1 MDIEQQVLEALN
13 LYVSRGA
20 ALNLLKRA
28 IKAGGGAPLSPED
41 WVRLIEGP
49 LMRELGQILPVRG
62 VLPPFKAI
70 LAKLRSSPA
79 PRNPTPSFAEEPETT
94 PPLERVPLSNP
105 TARQGLVQSL
115 ARLEGVAGVIL
126 ETPYGR
132 EVRIQGLGPE
142 FVRMVGTTHRLLV
155 TRGSYSLFY
164 TVLESAQLLIRPM
177 EAGWIAVLARSEAN
191 LGTLMY
197 RLRNI
202 EGRQEIED
210 LG

>member
-79 PRNPTPSFAEEPETT
+79 PRNPTPSFAEEPETA

-142 FVRMVGTTHRLLV
+142 F
-155 TRGSYSLFY
+155 RGSTRNRGSGL
-164 TVLESAQLLIRPM
+164 RPM
-177 EAGWIAVLARSEAN
+177 EADMRVWTPEVPLKKAP
-191 LGTLMY
+191 Y
-197 RLRNI
+197 REVMR
-202 EGRQEIED
+202 
-210 LG
+210 

>member
-1 MDIEQQVLEALN
+1 MDIEQQVLHALSQ
-13 LYVSRGA
+13 YVSRGA
-20 ALNLLKRA
+20 AENLLKRA
-28 IKAGGGAPLSPED
+28 IKAGGRPPLSPTD
-41 WVRLIEGP
+41 WTRLIEGP
-49 LMRELGQILPVRG
+49 LMRELAGILPVKG

-70 LAKLRSSPA
+70 LAKLRSSTA
-79 PRNPTPSFAEEPETT
+79 PPRDPTPLEEEPQSP
-94 PPLERVPLSNP
+94 PPLERVALSDP
-105 TARQGLVQSL
+105 AARQDLVQSL

-132 EVRIQGLGPE
+132 ETRVQGLGPE
-142 FVRMVGTTHRLLV
+142 FIRMVGTAHRLLV
-155 TRGSYSLFY
+155 TRRSYSLFY

-177 EAGWIAVLARSEAN
+177 GIGWIAVLARGEAN

-202 EGRQEIED
+202 QGLQEAEH